1 MKDIDEERHGS
12 KTKRQKKDGNRTGSR
27 EPGKKPE
34 WKKDGLTK
42 ILEGWNYGS
51 KNRNQSHWLK
61 AAYPREYLA
70 SVQRQ
75 QLEPRLPGLP
85 VSTCLPLP
93 PILFLLLIVHHSSSF
108 YSFFPS
114 PFILCFVLFF
124 ASIFLIPP
132 FSLHT
137 SQLSSKGGPPSH
149 CYHLYPWSVAHR
161 YAESFHAN
169 SPGTPSSSA
178 YTRTRSPVKTVTHR
192 WTGRS
197 QHIARV
203 SSSLILRLGE
213 RTQRP
218 LRPRSTSI
226 LST

>member
-124 ASIFLIPP
+124 VSIFLIPS
-132 FSLHT
+132 F
-137 SQLSSKGGPPSH
+137 LSPHESALVQGGPSITLLPP
-149 CYHLYPWSVAHR
+149 L
-161 YAESFHAN
+161 
-169 SPGTPSSSA
+169 
-178 YTRTRSPVKTVTHR
+178 
-192 WTGRS
+192 
-197 QHIARV
+197 
-203 SSSLILRLGE
+203 SLV
-213 RTQRP
+213 
-218 LRPRSTSI
+218 RSTPIRGVVSRKFTGNAFVERVYPN
-226 LST
+226 SFPR